1 LQQQLSQEQNLNN
14 IYDSLPEEIVNTLD
28 GMAHGIASQENLDT
42 MSVKIKMIK
51 NINRLTQQK
60 AEFLVGS
67 MAELID
73 RSVHQNETIDDK
85 NTQKEFISFLISL
98 YY

>member
-1 LQQQLSQEQNLNN
+1 
-14 IYDSLPEEIVNTLD
+14 LPEEIANTLD
-28 GMAHGIASQENLDT
+28 GMAHGIASKENLDT
-42 MSVKIKMIK
+42 MSVKVKMIK

-73 RSVHQNETIDDK
+73 RSVHKNETIDDK

>member
-1 LQQQLSQEQNLNN
+1 LASQSN
-14 IYDSLPEEIVNTLD
+14 INPNYDSIPIDIRTTLD
-28 GMAHGIASQENLDT
+28 DMAFGIAQKENLDT
-42 MSVKIKMIK
+42 MDVKNRFIK
-51 NINRLTQQK
+51 NVNSLTSQR

-67 MAELID
+67 MAILIKK
-73 RSVHQNETIDDK
+73 SLDDGEQITEE

>member
-1 LQQQLSQEQNLNN
+1 
-14 IYDSLPEEIVNTLD
+14 
-28 GMAHGIASQENLDT
+28 MAHGIASQENLDT